1 MPEKTTKQK
10 KLNPEVVDIHV
21 GVRHLRKVTFYPL
34 SAAQQLKMTS
44 IIEEVFG
51 QMVSVEDGNDDTTMA
66 FFKNVLDIV
75 KENIN
80 IIIEMITDDEPD
92 KLLGDMTNSQLVEVV
107 KYVYETNYEGPL
119 KNLLSLFQK
128 EGDTDWKEL
137 VLNQLSPQSVKST
150 DTSSQTSTK
159 KDSKK
164 AVLRKDK

>member
-10 KLNPEVVDIHV
+10 KLNPEVVDIYV

-51 QMVSVEDGNDDTTMA
+51 QMVSVEDGNDDTTVA

-92 KLLGDMTNSQLVEVV
+92 KLLDDMTNSQLVEVV

-150 DTSSQTSTK
+150 DTSSETSTK